1 MLSCG
6 TAYIQLS
13 FEFRGGQS
21 FSVLIWRGFVGM
33 ASRFA
38 GPPEALKMDPEVER
52 EVEVKTI
59 NTIAAQ
65 EVDFKPMEQ
74 GMEEYIVL
82 EEDPEMYSAA
92 GLEFMPMPSPIVPD
106 QQGLI
111 EASIKQAMAAVPDVK
126 GATVNLK
133 IVVC

>member
-1 MLSCG
+1 
-6 TAYIQLS
+6 
-13 FEFRGGQS
+13 
-21 FSVLIWRGFVGM
+21 M